1 MNNKL
6 LTILLFFIISSA
18 LRASTISHSDFRYSH
33 LGLTDG
39 LTSQRV
45 YSLVEGLQGEI
56 WLSMKNGIARYNG
69 RLLKHYQMDTPL
81 RFSNAGGKTM
91 RVMMTPQQQLLA
103 YDNKG
108 NIFLYH
114 PLTDSFEPY
123 LTHFTELF
131 RQLCPQ
137 YYGLILNGITVD
149 RQGWIWIATNHGIF
163 VMISDEGEILHWNDD
178 DYLNGVITCGDQ
190 VVVYTNAGAYLIQR
204 DNGKKWLTLTTDH
217 VLTAFHDDASGR
229 LWLGTQ
235 SNGVLLYTCDGW
247 KPLSNDSHQR
257 LPHLPVRAIERMDE
271 STMLLGLD
279 GAGVYAVQR
288 DGNHAFQLFSQD
300 YTQGGVLHGN
310 GIYALL
316 RDREGNIWMGSYTGG
331 VDIAYPTGRMIE
343 TFEHQPNMEQSLMNN
358 GVNCLLQH
366 NALLCFGTDGGL
378 STLNQVTGQWRHTL
392 QGKVV
397 LAICEDGADLLV
409 GTYGDGV
416 LRITPSG
423 HCTTAFSREQGN
435 LSTNYVY
442 SVMKDKE
449 GGLWI
454 GCLDG
459 PLVHFAST
467 GQTASPRNM
476 GCSYSLGSSQSFDI
490 QTVEC
495 MVPTPDGKMA
505 VGTANGFYV
514 VDASRNSFTHYFT
527 SEEFTGGDVNTFVK
541 SILFSSVDS
550 VWVATDGGGIYAYS
564 LSSRTISTYTEAE
577 GLTSNCVSLLAFD
590 GQGRIIAGTDNG
602 LSALY
607 PAEGR
612 AIKLIPGQGREYNRA
627 ATIALS
633 DGRLMFGSTHGAV
646 VVDPALIDRIDYQAP
661 LRFTGI
667 HIKGETTDEER
678 VRLSREMEAGKLRLA
693 NSQRSLEI
701 FFESICYRYSTDILY
716 QYFLEGF
723 NQVWNN
729 PTAIAMV
736 SYDNLPPGH
745 YTLKVRTVSRN
756 SGHVIDSRTLK
767 VSVAQPWWNTFWAWL
782 IYMGIMVTLMLMAL
796 RDYRGRLERKYFNEK
811 INFFVNAAHEIR
823 TPLSL
828 VLEPLTH
835 IAADSQLSDRSRSYL
850 DIARTN
856 SGKLQIL
863 INELLDFQKADVMAG
878 SLKKV
883 PVEVKTIMLTSM
895 ERFALL
901 AQEKGLTM
909 DMHCPEQLRVMIDIN
924 LFDKLFNNLLS
935 NAIKYTSKG
944 GKVKLSAWM
953 SGDKVKIEVRDTGIG
968 IPKSAHKMI
977 FKSFYRAENAVKTR
991 ETGSGIGLML
1001 AKRIV
1006 ALHQGEL
1013 TFESEEGV
1021 GTAFLITL
1029 DAAESSVQP
1038 EHVFGSQGQL
1048 QPNELASVELAEEAE
1063 ESNNDVQP
1071 QEEPKE
1077 SRDVILFVDDNADLR
1092 NYFSLAFGDRF
1103 TIATVENGVEA
1114 LDFLREHECDLVV
1127 SDLMMP
1133 RMRGDELCRRIKENC
1148 DTSWLPVILLT
1159 AKHEKQLI
1167 IDGLQQGADDYM
1179 TKPFDTEILRHKI
1192 DSLLAN
1198 RRRLSNYYRQRVEQM
1213 VAIEAESTAAL
1224 DTCSDTEK
1232 KQVEEGSAGEKADS
1246 SSAVH
1251 HPMEGEYAVASE
1263 IPDEMGSMEGNAFID
1278 KATAIVLEK
1287 MGEAGFGI
1295 DELCSE
1301 MAMSRTLLYGKL
1313 KSFTAQTP
1321 QDFIRTIRLQ
1331 RAATLLSQ
1339 GKNILE
1345 VSEMVGFANAKHFS
1359 TVFKKHFG
1367 VPPSKYERLET
1378 PN

>member
-1 MNNKL
+1 
-6 LTILLFFIISSA
+6 
-18 LRASTISHSDFRYSH
+18 
-33 LGLTDG
+33 
-39 LTSQRV
+39 
-45 YSLVEGLQGEI
+45 
-56 WLSMKNGIARYNG
+56 
-69 RLLKHYQMDTPL
+69 
-81 RFSNAGGKTM
+81 M
-91 RVMMTPQQQLLA
+91 RVMMTPQQMLIA

-108 NIFLYH
+108 NISLYH
-114 PLTDSFEPY
+114 PLTDRFEPY
-123 LTHFTELF
+123 LTHFTALL
-131 RQLCPQ
+131 RQPDLI
-137 YYGLILNGITVD
+137 YNGLILNGITVD
-149 RQGWIWIATNHGIF
+149 DQGWIWIATSRGLF
-163 VMISDEGEILHWNDD
+163 VMQSADGEIFHWNDEE
-178 DYLNGVITCGDQ
+178 YLNGVVTCGTH
-190 VVVYTNAGAYLIQR
+190 VVVYANTGAYLIRR
-204 DNGKKWLTLTTDH
+204 DNGKKWLTLTTDC
-217 VLTAFHDDASGR
+217 VLSAFHDEASGR

-235 SNGVLLYTCDGW
+235 SNGVLLYACTHW
-247 KPLSNDSHQR
+247 QSLSNDSHQR
-257 LPHLPVRAIERMDE
+257 MPHLPVRAIERLDE
-271 STMLLGLD
+271 SIVLVGLD

-288 DGNHAFQLFSQD
+288 DGNQASQLFSQ
-300 YTQGGVLHGN
+300 YYSQGGVLHGN

-316 RDREGNIWMGSYTGG
+316 RDREGNIWIGSYTGG

-366 NALLCFGTDGGL
+366 NSLLCFGTDGGL
-378 STLNQVTGQWRHTL
+378 SMLNQATGQWRHTL

-397 LAICEDGADLLV
+397 LSLCEDGGDLLV

-423 HCTTAFSREQGN
+423 HCTSAFSRAQGN
-435 LSTNYVY
+435 LGTDYVY
-442 SVMKDKE
+442 SVVKDRQ

-459 PLVHFAST
+459 PLIHFASAGRVGSDRGKQRSYT
-467 GQTASPRNM
+467 LSSP
-476 GCSYSLGSSQSFDI
+476 QQFDI

-495 MVPTPDGKMA
+495 MTPTPDGLMA

-514 VDASRNSFTHYFT
+514 VDASRDSFTHYLT
-527 SEEFTGGDVNTFVK
+527 SEEFASGSDVNTFVK
-541 SILFSSVDS
+541 SILFSSADTA
-550 VWVATDGGGIYAYS
+550 WVATDGGGIYAYS
-564 LSSRTISTYTEAE
+564 LSSRSISPYTVAE

-612 AIKLIPGQGREYNRA
+612 AIKLIPGQGKEYNRA
-627 ATIALS
+627 ATITLS

-678 VRLSREMEAGKLRLA
+678 IRLSREMEAGKVSLA
-693 NSQRSLEI
+693 NSQHSLEI

-723 NQVWNN
+723 NQEWSDPN
-729 PTAIAMV
+729 PIAMV
-736 SYDNLPPGH
+736 SYDNLPPGD
-745 YTLKVRTVSRN
+745 YALRVRSVSRN
-756 SGHVIDSRTLK
+756 SGHVIDSRTLE
-767 VSVAQPWWNTFWAWL
+767 VSVAQPWWNTIWAWL
-782 IYMGIMVTLMLMAL
+782 VYVGIVVTLILMAL

-856 SGKLQIL
+856 SGKLQML
-863 INELLDFQKADVMAG
+863 ISELLEFQKADVMAG

-883 PVEVKTIMLTSM
+883 PVEVKLIMLTSM
-895 ERFALL
+895 DRFALL
-901 AQEKGLTM
+901 AQEKELTM
-909 DMHCPEQLRVMIDIN
+909 DVHCPEQLRVMIDIN

-944 GKVKLSAWM
+944 GKITLSAWM
-953 SGDKVKIEVRDTGIG
+953 SGGKVKIEVRDTGIG
-968 IPKSAHKMI
+968 IPKSARKMI
-977 FKSFYRAENAVKTR
+977 FKSFYRAENAVKTK

-1006 ALHQGEL
+1006 ALHHGEL

-1029 DAAESSVQP
+1029 DAAEVGTQP
-1038 EHVFGSQGQL
+1038 EQATGCQDQL
-1048 QPNELASVELAEEAE
+1048 RQTEADSVDVTEEVAEPHE
-1063 ESNNDVQP
+1063 VQQ
-1071 QEEPKE
+1071 QEEPEE

-1103 TIATVENGVEA
+1103 VVVTAENGVEA
-1114 LDFLREHECDLVV
+1114 LDFLRDHECDLVV

-1133 RMRGDELCRRIKENC
+1133 RLGGDELCRQIKENR

-1159 AKHEKQLI
+1159 AKHEKQLM
-1167 IDGLQQGADDYM
+1167 IDVLQQGADDYI
-1179 TKPFDTEILRHKI
+1179 TKPFDTEILQHKI

-1198 RRRLSNYYRQRVEQM
+1198 RRRLSNYYRQRIEQM
-1213 VAIEAESTAAL
+1213 VSVEAGTIPALESGQVTEIDRPEEGIAEEKAEPVDAL
-1224 DTCSDTEK
+1224 LHQSEKEDAVATIDHADDK
-1232 KQVEEGSAGEKADS
+1232 KQQKDS
-1246 SSAVH
+1246 V
-1251 HPMEGEYAVASE
+1251 
-1263 IPDEMGSMEGNAFID
+1263 IPDEMVSIEGNEFID

-1287 MGEAGFGI
+1287 MGETGFGI

-1313 KSFTAQTP
+1313 KGFTAQTP

-1331 RAATLLSQ
+1331 RAATLLLQ

-1367 VPPSKYERLET
+1367 VPPSKYESLET